1 LLEVF
6 GPTLMAIALKLAS
19 VRTPRR
25 ALSESKTYKRLGYSP
40 ISLDE
45 GLRHTA
51 EWLGEMGSFT
61 RSDS

>member
-1 LLEVF
+1 LLAVF

-25 ALSESKTYKRLGYSP
+25 DLSETKTYKRLGYSP
-40 ISLDE
+40 ISLEE

-51 EWLGEMGSFT
+51 EWLREMGSFDRIT
-61 RSDS
+61 H